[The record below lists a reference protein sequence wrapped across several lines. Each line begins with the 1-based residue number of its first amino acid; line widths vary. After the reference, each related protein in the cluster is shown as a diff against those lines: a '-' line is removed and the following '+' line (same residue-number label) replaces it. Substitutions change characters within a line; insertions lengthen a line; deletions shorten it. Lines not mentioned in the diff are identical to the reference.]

1 MPSKKQFQFLIINKE
16 TISARIEK
24 EKAKEGLEAKA
35 KIKQAQTQ
43 VIKDETS
50 HSNLGVSQEL
60 KPRYEEIKD
69 STDNEEVSESRDNK
83 HIVADLSSMLPKEI
97 IEDDEEDEVL
107 QFSSLLEKHEEI
119 NETGLLK
126 NVEQK
131 TKYLLPNIIQGNS
144 PKVGSK

>member
-1 MPSKKQFQFLIINKE
+1 
-16 TISARIEK
+16 
-24 EKAKEGLEAKA
+24 
-35 KIKQAQTQ
+35 
-43 VIKDETS
+43 
-50 HSNLGVSQEL
+50 
-60 KPRYEEIKD
+60 
-69 STDNEEVSESRDNK
+69 
-83 HIVADLSSMLPKEI
+83 MLPKEI